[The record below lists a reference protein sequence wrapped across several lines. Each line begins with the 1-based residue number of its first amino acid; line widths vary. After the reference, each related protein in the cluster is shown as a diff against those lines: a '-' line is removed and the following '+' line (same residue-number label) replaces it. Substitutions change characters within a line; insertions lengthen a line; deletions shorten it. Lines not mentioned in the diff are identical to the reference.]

1 MFGASVNCKAIHHQ
15 QKPISDQINTSRV
28 WWRNNK
34 VFSVL
39 YFPKVSL
46 EDFKMRVSNRA
57 KLKAADCPPDT
68 RESATTE
75 DKLTLTVQN
84 TKRVK
89 YASHLV
95 AHDAIV
101 LILTDTAMKVLC
113 TNLSWN
119 YKTENLIEEIYLLV
133 CIWTSSLTLENVRIP
148 DKSKIFSHIM
158 QKPDSHLVWVVFFSL
173 HRINF
178 LYVWKHAM
186 ASMQNFAVSPKS
198 PGWRSY

>member
-1 MFGASVNCKAIHHQ
+1 
-15 QKPISDQINTSRV
+15 
-28 WWRNNK
+28 
-34 VFSVL
+34 
-39 YFPKVSL
+39 
-46 EDFKMRVSNRA
+46 MRVSNRA

-101 LILTDTAMKVLC
+101 LILTDTGMKVLC

-119 YKTENLIEEIYLLV
+119 YKTENLI
-133 CIWTSSLTLENVRIP
+133 
-148 DKSKIFSHIM
+148 
-158 QKPDSHLVWVVFFSL
+158 
-173 HRINF
+173 
-178 LYVWKHAM
+178 
-186 ASMQNFAVSPKS
+186 
-198 PGWRSY
+198 